1 VFVIAKGRGY
11 YNKCYRKGC
20 NRCYRTMRTLEESIG
35 ACMTE
40 KQRTVFLVI
49 DEYWRNY
56 GYGPS
61 IDDIMFHTG
70 DRGRGN
76 VHRVVKKLC
85 ELKICKRAKNSAR
98 SVRPSYLKLR
108 NLP

>member
-1 VFVIAKGRGY
+1 MTLISSNTPHVFTVQKRVGG
-11 YNKCYRKGC
+11 
-20 NRCYRTMRTLEESIG
+20 TLTTVNVEG
-35 ACMTE
+35 DMTE
-40 KQRTVFLVI
+40 KQKTVFLVI
-49 DEYWRNY
+49 DEYWRRF

-70 DRGRGN
+70 DKGRGN

-85 ELKICKRAKNSAR
+85 ELGICKRVKNSAR

-108 NLP
+108 DLQ

>member
-1 VFVIAKGRGY
+1 MKLTMHK
-11 YNKCYRKGC
+11 NKQAIKH
-20 NRCYRTMRTLEESIG
+20 TLEACIG

-49 DEYWRNY
+49 DEYWRNF

-85 ELKICKRAKNSAR
+85 DLGICRRAKNSAR

-108 NLP
+108 NLE

>member
-1 VFVIAKGRGY
+1 MIQKTY
-11 YNKCYRKGC
+11 DKC
-20 NRCYRTMRTLEESIG
+20 IG

-49 DEYWRNY
+49 DEYWRNF

-85 ELKICKRAKNSAR
+85 DLGICKRAKNSAR

>member
-1 VFVIAKGRGY
+1 MKLTMKHK
-11 YNKCYRKGC
+11 NKEAIKH
-20 NRCYRTMRTLEESIG
+20 TLDACIG

-85 ELKICKRAKNSAR
+85 DLGICRRAKFSAR

>member
-1 VFVIAKGRGY
+1 MTPLCVCVHKRGGGY
-11 YNKCYRKGC
+11 IFTITGVSVK
-20 NRCYRTMRTLEESIG
+20 TLEACIG

-49 DEYWRNY
+49 DEYWKKF

-85 ELKICKRAKNSAR
+85 DLKICKRAKNSAR
-98 SVRPSYLKLR
+98 SVRPSYISLR

>member
-1 VFVIAKGRGY
+1 MKTFEVSV
-11 YNKCYRKGC
+11 
-20 NRCYRTMRTLEESIG
+20 G

-49 DEYWRNY
+49 DEYWKKF

-98 SVRPSYLKLR
+98 SVRPSYISLR

>member
-1 VFVIAKGRGY
+1 MKIIWRLLALVGSDMTPRQKDIYMVI
-11 YNKCYRKGC
+11 
-20 NRCYRTMRTLEESIG
+20 EEFW
-35 ACMTE
+35 
-40 KQRTVFLVI
+40 KR
-49 DEYWRNY
+49 Y

-61 IDDIMFHTG
+61 IDEVMYITG
-70 DRGRGN
+70 DKGRGN

-85 ELKICKRAKNSAR
+85 DLGICRRAKNSAR

>member
-1 VFVIAKGRGY
+1 ML
-11 YNKCYRKGC
+11 NKSLKKTYDEA
-20 NRCYRTMRTLEESIG
+20 LG

-49 DEYWRNY
+49 DEYWKNF

-70 DRGRGN
+70 DKGRGN
-76 VHRVVKKLC
+76 VRRVVKKLC
-85 ELKICKRAKNSAR
+85 ELGICRRAKNSAR

>member
-1 VFVIAKGRGY
+1 MTLISSNTPHVFTIQKRVGG
-11 YNKCYRKGC
+11 
-20 NRCYRTMRTLEESIG
+20 TLTTVNVEG
-35 ACMTE
+35 DMTE
-40 KQRTVFLVI
+40 KQKTVFLVI
-49 DEYWRNY
+49 DEYWKRF

-70 DRGRGN
+70 DKGRGN

-85 ELKICKRAKNSAR
+85 DLVICKRAKNSAR